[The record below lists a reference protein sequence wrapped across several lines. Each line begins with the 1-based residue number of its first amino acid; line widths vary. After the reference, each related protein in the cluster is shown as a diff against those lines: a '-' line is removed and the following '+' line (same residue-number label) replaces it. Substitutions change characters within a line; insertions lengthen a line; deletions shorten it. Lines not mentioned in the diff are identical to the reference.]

1 MILSSTL
8 IKSGKK
14 EKLLLD
20 ICKQLGAKTYVSPPS
35 SREYLDSSNIFNQAN
50 ISLEYFNFEHPIYNQ
65 LNEKFVSHMSIID
78 LLFNCGTNSITYIEQ
93 N

>member
-1 MILSSTL
+1 MS
-8 IKSGKK
+8 
-14 EKLLLD
+14 LLLH
-20 ICKQLGAKTYVSPPS
+20 
-35 SREYLDSSNIFNQAN
+35 REILDSSNIFNQAN